1 MIMDKQDA
9 INLLPP
15 AYADARGKW
24 FVEIIWEETTTES
37 FAWRDEADS
46 FVLPA
51 IGAFVPTIAPFA
63 ARLPIATQRAFL
75 RELPGLL
82 RLAGTVYSVTRPL
95 EIFGYTINLIE
106 NPSGV
111 AGTFQVQIV
120 QVFDLSEVLAIINF
134 FKPVGR
140 VLTGVQSFSAILL
153 DGTRFFDGT
162 TQI

>member
-1 MIMDKQDA
+1 MDLQDA

-24 FVEIIWEETTTES
+24 FVQIVWEETTTES
-37 FAWRDEADS
+37 FAWRDEDDS
-46 FVLPA
+46 FVLRA
-51 IGAFVPTIAPFA
+51 IAAFVPTIAPFA
-63 ARLPIATQRAFL
+63 ARLPIATQRVLL

-82 RLAGTVYSVTRPL
+82 RLAGTVYSITRPL
-95 EIFGYTINLIE
+95 EIFGYTVNILE
-106 NPSGV
+106 NPNGV

-120 QVFDLSEVLAIINF
+120 QTFDLAEVSAIINY

>member
-1 MIMDKQDA
+1 MEKQDA

-15 AYADARGKW
+15 AYADDRGKW
-24 FVEIIWEETTTES
+24 FVQIIWEETNTES
-37 FAWRDEADS
+37 FAWRDEDDS
-46 FVLPA
+46 FVLRA
-51 IGAFVPTIAPFA
+51 IAAFVPTIAPFA
-63 ARLPIATQRAFL
+63 ARLPIATQRVLL
-75 RELPGLL
+75 RELPGLI

-95 EIFGYTINLIE
+95 EIFGYTINLLE
-106 NPSGV
+106 NPGGV

-120 QVFDLSEVLAIINF
+120 QIFDLAEVLAIINY

-162 TQI
+162 TNI